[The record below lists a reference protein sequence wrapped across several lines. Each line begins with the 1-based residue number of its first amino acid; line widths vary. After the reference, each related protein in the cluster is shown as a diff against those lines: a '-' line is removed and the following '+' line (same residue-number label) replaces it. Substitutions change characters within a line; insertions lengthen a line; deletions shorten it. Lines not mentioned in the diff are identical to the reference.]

1 MWRAASSGSR
11 ACRREADLLF
21 RRLLVATYFVEVGL
35 LLLLIPWSSFWD
47 RNTLL
52 EAVPVLH
59 VWTRSPYV
67 RGAVSGLGAV
77 NVGAGL
83 AEFWSAWRRW
93 LQSRRSA
100 SPEVRLSGEGPA

>member
-1 MWRAASSGSR
+1 MSRGGSNGSR

-52 EAVPVLH
+52 EAVPAVH
-59 VWTRSPYV
+59 MWTRSPYV

-77 NVGAGL
+77 NLGAGV

-93 LQSRRSA
+93 LQSRRSGT
-100 SPEVRLSGEGPA
+100 PGVRLSGEGQA